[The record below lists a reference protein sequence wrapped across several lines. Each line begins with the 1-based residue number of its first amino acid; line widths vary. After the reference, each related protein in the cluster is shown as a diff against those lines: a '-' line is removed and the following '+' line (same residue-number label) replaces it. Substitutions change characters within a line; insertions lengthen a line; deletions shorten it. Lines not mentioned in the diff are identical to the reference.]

1 MSLYGEYIKEYA
13 GREMLETEN
22 GFATYSFFDGGI
34 CYIVDI
40 YVVPEKRNAK
50 VASDLA
56 FEIEQIAKDKGC
68 TVLLGSVDTNSKN
81 PTQSMKVLLAYG
93 FEYDSLS
100 GSLIYFKKFIG
111 GK

>member
-1 MSLYGEYIKEYA
+1 MSLYGEYVKEYA
-13 GREMLETEN
+13 GREILETEN

-40 YVVPEKRNAK
+40 YVVPEKRNSK
-50 VASDLA
+50 IASEMA
-56 FEIEQIAKDKGC
+56 HEIEGIAREKGC
-68 TVLLGSVDTNSKN
+68 SVLLGSVDVNSKN

-93 FEYDSLS
+93 FEFDSLS